1 MNMMKLATVVAVVAW
16 ALSMAGKVW
25 GQSYDVVVYG
35 ASAGGVAA
43 SVQAARMGH
52 SVVLIE
58 PSGHVGGLTTGGLGA
73 TDFGNRTILGGM
85 AREFYGEVYKYY
97 NNPAVWVSETRDE
110 YMPRH
115 KDGIDEK
122 RQLQFFFEPK
132 VAQKLVNGMLK
143 DAKVEVI
150 TRDGLA
156 TGGVLKSGTRITAI
170 RLQSG
175 RQVTGRVFIDASYEG
190 DLMAGAGV
198 RYVVGRESNAT
209 YGETLN
215 GVLPLEPE
223 KAGYVDPFVKPGDPS
238 SGTLP
243 GVLPKQPAAAGEGDG
258 RSQAYNFRL
267 CLTDAEAN
275 RIPFSKPN
283 GYDRQ
288 KYELLARHLTARP
301 TEFPGKSIIKLTPM
315 PNRKTDSNNH
325 GNFSTDHVG
334 FNTAYAEA
342 SDAERR
348 AIWDEHVTFIKGFL
362 YFLANDEVVPEPT
375 RNEMN
380 RWGYAKDEFMDNGGF
395 PTQLYVR
402 EGRRMLGRYVMT
414 ELDATAARTADDG
427 IALATYPVDSH
438 QVSRFVD
445 DNGLLR
451 LEGAFWK
458 SLARPMPISYR
469 SITPEKAEADN
480 LLVPVCLSSSH
491 VAYGTIRMEP
501 VFMTVGQAAAMA
513 ASAAIKQD
521 IAVQD
526 VEYELLAAR
535 LKAAGVVV
543 VPPVKK

>member
-1 MNMMKLATVVAVVAW
+1 MTKLNGFVAVVLAW
-16 ALSMAGKVW
+16 WMWLAGQAV
-25 GQSYDVVVYG
+25 GQSFDVVVYG

-58 PSGHVGGLTTGGLGA
+58 ASEHIGGLTTGGLGA
-73 TDFGNRTILGGM
+73 TDFGNRTILGGI
-85 AREFYGEVYKYY
+85 AREFYGEVYKHYKD
-97 NNPAVWVSETRDE
+97 PAAWVSETRE
-110 YMPRH
+110 AYLPRH
-115 KDGIDEK
+115 KDAIDEK

-132 VAQKLVNGMLK
+132 VAQRLVDGMLAA
-143 DAKVEVI
+143 AKVEVI
-150 TRDGLA
+150 KGDGLA
-156 TGGVLKSGTRITAI
+156 TGGVLKTGARITGV

-175 RQVTGRVFIDASYEG
+175 RQITARVFIDASYEG

-223 KAGYVDPFVKPGDPS
+223 KAGYVDPYVKAGDPT

-243 GVLPKQPAAAGEGDG
+243 GVLPRQPTATGEGDG

-267 CLTDAEAN
+267 CLTDDEAN
-275 RIPFSKPN
+275 RVPFAKPD
-283 GYDRQ
+283 GYDRM

-301 TEFPGKSIIKLTPM
+301 QEFLGKSIIKLTPM

-334 FNTAYAEA
+334 FNTGYAEG
-342 SDAERR
+342 SEAERR
-348 AIWDEHVTFIKGFL
+348 AIWDEHVTFSKGFL
-362 YFLANDEVVPEPT
+362 YFLANDPVVPEPI
-375 RNEMN
+375 RKEMS
-380 RWGYAKDEFMDNGGF
+380 RWGFAKDEFVENGGF

-414 ELDATAARTADDG
+414 ELDAMAERTADDS

-445 DNGLLR
+445 ENGLLR

-458 SLARPMPISYR
+458 KLARPMPISYR
-469 SITPEKAEADN
+469 AITPKKDECDN

-521 IAVQD
+521 VAVQD
-526 VEYELLAAR
+526 VDYASLAAR

-543 VPPVKK
+543 TPPPAK